1 MHDEVRS
8 LRRRLAL
15 TGFVATYGMVLI
27 LLTAVWT
34 ADEQVDELLVEPGS
48 QPAEE
53 TGTDGGA
60 GDRDDRDRDNLDRG
74 EGDGEI
80 DPLVLATAVLLLPA
94 AAASSWWWSGR
105 AVRPVARS
113 LTLQR
118 HLIEETSHELR
129 TPLSILTTNAEI
141 LLADPEPTLDG
152 YRRGLERSADV
163 ADRMGRVIETLLV
176 DARGRTRVIDR
187 RPVDL
192 VRLVRSAV
200 DTLAPVAADAGIT
213 LQVVADGAVRAKVD
227 PSTVERAVSNL
238 VANGVRHG
246 PTGSIVV
253 VEVTSIDGDVVEIS
267 VTDQGSGIAPED
279 QAAIFERY
287 WRGQPSDG
295 DDRGD
300 QPDGAGDGSGLGL
313 AIVRQVAVAHGGSV
327 GVESPVADGRGTRLR
342 LTLLS

>member
-1 MHDEVRS
+1 MPDEVLA

-34 ADEQVDELLVEPGS
+34 SDEQVDEVLVGPGAEP
-48 QPAEE
+48 AVVA
-53 TGTDGGA
+53 GTDGEGGA
-60 GDRDDRDRDNLDRG
+60 DRG
-74 EGDGEI
+74 L
-80 DPLVLATAVLLLPA
+80 DPLVVATTILLLPV

-129 TPLSILTTNAEI
+129 TPLSILTTNAEV
-141 LLADPEPTLDG
+141 LLADPDPTLEG

-176 DARGRTRVIDR
+176 DARGRTRVVDR
-187 RPVDL
+187 NPVDL
-192 VRLVRSAV
+192 ARLVRTAV
-200 DTLAPVAADAGIT
+200 DTHGPLAVEAGIT
-213 LQVVADGAVRAKVD
+213 VEVMAEGSVRAKVD
-227 PSTVERAVSNL
+227 PTTVERAVSNL
-238 VANGVRHG
+238 VANGIRHG
-246 PTGSIVV
+246 PAGSTVAVEVGSIGA
-253 VEVTSIDGDVVEIS
+253 DRVEIS
-267 VTDQGSGIAPED
+267 VTDQGPGIAPED

-287 WRGQPSDG
+287 WRGPPSAG
-295 DDRGD
+295 GID
-300 QPDGAGDGSGLGL
+300 QPDETADGSGLGL

-327 GVESPVADGRGTRLR
+327 SVESPVADGRGTRLR
-342 LTLLS
+342 LILLS